1 MFLKKEEKSVGLGL
15 ANMFMSTKII
25 GISLLVLMLSTY
37 ISFQMGWSFWHSY
50 EFFKILR
57 FIELPIEGW
66 YFLDTYIYN
75 GAL

>member
-1 MFLKKEEKSVGLGL
+1 MVGSV
-15 ANMFMSTKII
+15 KIV
-25 GISLLVLMLSTY
+25 GISFLFFMLATY

-50 EFFKILR
+50 EFFKFLR
-57 FIELPIEGW
+57 YIELPIEGW